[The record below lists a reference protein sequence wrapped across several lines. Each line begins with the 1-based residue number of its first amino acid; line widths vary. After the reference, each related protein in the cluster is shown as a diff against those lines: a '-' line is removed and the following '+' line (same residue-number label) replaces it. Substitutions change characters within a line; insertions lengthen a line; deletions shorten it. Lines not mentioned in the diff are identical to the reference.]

1 MKDTSGL
8 LDLREVRCGRRT
20 RGHGPLTAGDPA
32 NPLVRTSSVVPA
44 PAVQDI
50 CAATKPLSK
59 NKLTGEIPKQHKEP

>member
-8 LDLREVRCGRRT
+8 LDLREVRRGRRT
-20 RGHGPLTAGDPA
+20 GGHAPLTAGDPA

-50 CAATKPLSK
+50 CAATNLVWRISRPQTRSAV
-59 NKLTGEIPKQHKEP
+59 